1 MSDRARATSPAGGR
15 QRPEERTQV
24 FTGSIF
30 RTRAGMGLRF
40 DDEPPP
46 PPEPVVRPAK
56 VARMLALAHKLQRAI
71 DRGEYDSRAD
81 LARAYGL
88 SRARI
93 TQLMDLLLLAP
104 DIQEKVL
111 FLESVDGREPFGE
124 PRLRRVTMADGWA
137 GQRVVIESA
146 LRKSVQYSEQPEPD
160 PSRPVT
166 T

>member
-1 MSDRARATSPAGGR
+1 MSDRARATGPARGR
-15 QRPEERTQV
+15 QRPHDRTQV

-40 DDEPPP
+40 DDVRPSTSAQRQESAGSPPP
-46 PPEPVVRPAK
+46 PPEPVIRPAK

-71 DRGEYDSRAD
+71 DCGEYESRAD

-124 PRLRRVTMADGWA
+124 RALRRLASESGWRE
-137 GQRVVIESA
+137 QRVSN
-146 LRKSVQYSEQPEPD
+146 RMRWGS
-160 PSRPVT
+160 
-166 T
+166 

>member
-1 MSDRARATSPAGGR
+1 MSDRARATSPARGR
-15 QRPEERTQV
+15 QRPDERTQV

-46 PPEPVVRPAK
+46 PPPEPVSRPAK

-71 DRGEYDSRAD
+71 DRGEYESRAD

-124 PRLRRVTMADGWA
+124 PRLRRVTLAEGWA
-137 GQRVVIESA
+137 GQRDAMQEIRQLAVRSSISS
-146 LRKSVQYSEQPEPD
+146 SVNGTIIP
-160 PSRPVT
+160 
-166 T
+166 

>member
-1 MSDRARATSPAGGR
+1 
-15 QRPEERTQV
+15 
-24 FTGSIF
+24 
-30 RTRAGMGLRF
+30 MGLRF

-46 PPEPVVRPAK
+46 PPPEPVIRPAK

-71 DRGEYDSRAD
+71 DRGEYESRAD

-124 PRLRRVTMADGWA
+124 PRLRRVTMAEGWA
-137 GQRVVIESA
+137 GQRDAMQEIRQLAVRSSISS
-146 LRKSVQYSEQPEPD
+146 SVNGTIIP
-160 PSRPVT
+160 
-166 T
+166 

>member
-1 MSDRARATSPAGGR
+1 MPLLSMESRATSRPRRR
-15 QRPEERTQV
+15 QRPDDRAQV

-40 DDEPPP
+40 DDVRPSTSAQRQESAGSPPP
-46 PPEPVVRPAK
+46 PPEPVIRPAK
-56 VARMLALAHKLQRAI
+56 VARMLALAHLLQRAI
-71 DRGEYDSRAD
+71 DRGEYESRAD

-111 FLESVDGREPFGE
+111 FLEAVDGREPFGE
-124 PRLRRVTMADGWA
+124 PRLRRVTMADGWD
-137 GQRVVIESA
+137 GQRVVFA
-146 LRKSVQYSEQPEPD
+146 KMR
-160 PSRPVT
+160 
-166 T
+166 

>member
-46 PPEPVVRPAK
+46 PPPEPVIRPAK

-71 DRGEYDSRAD
+71 DRGEYESRAD

-124 PRLRRVTMADGWA
+124 PRLRRVTLAEGWA
-137 GQRVVIESA
+137 GQRDAMQEIRQLAVRSSISS
-146 LRKSVQYSEQPEPD
+146 SVNGTIIP
-160 PSRPVT
+160 
-166 T
+166 